1 MAQVVSHRPFT
12 RIGLG
17 SFPDLCVCVCA
28 GGGGIWGVKG
38 GRGGVLVLSAYFCPS
53 QYHSTNTPNSSS
65 SV

>member
-28 GGGGIWGVKG
+28 GGGGSVVYKVEQG
-38 GRGGVLVLSAYFCPS
+38 GF
-53 QYHSTNTPNSSS
+53 
-65 SV
+65 